1 MAGETACPTNANTNK
16 TDPGFVL
23 VGQAVSPAGSFFNL
37 ERSNA

>member
-1 MAGETACPTNANTNK
+1 MAGETACPTNAN